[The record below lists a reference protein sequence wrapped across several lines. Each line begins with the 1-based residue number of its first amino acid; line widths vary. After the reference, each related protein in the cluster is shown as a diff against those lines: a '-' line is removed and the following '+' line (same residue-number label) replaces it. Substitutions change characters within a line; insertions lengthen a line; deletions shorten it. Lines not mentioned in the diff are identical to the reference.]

1 MEPIIDGEVGDIN
14 MIKDELSLSVVGSAG
29 RGSDYDN
36 LNLDKYNEMY
46 RVADKLID
54 YINSKSPTPLTHC
67 CSGGAAWAD
76 HLAVRLYL
84 NNRIPNLKLYLPCE
98 YENGEFSDDDVFGR
112 IADTITHYHNQ
123 FEKETGQNS
132 LKEIQLA
139 IDKGAEIT
147 VINGFK
153 NRNTY
158 VSMSH
163 YILAMTFGE
172 TNKVKRGGTFDTI
185 SKYLQRVK
193 DESLTDLS
201 FHYNLKE
208 MKMYKGCKL

>member
-1 MEPIIDGEVGDIN
+1 MVVGDIN

-54 YINSKSPTPLTHC
+54 YINSKSITPLTTLV
-67 CSGGAAWAD
+67 SGGAAFVD

-98 YENGEFSDDDVFGR
+98 YENGEFLDNYSDFGR
-112 IADTITHYHNQ
+112 IAETINFYHSQ

-139 IDKGAEIT
+139 IDKGADIT

-172 TNKVKRGGTFDTI
+172 KDKIKRGGTWDTI
-185 SKYLQRVK
+185 KKYLDRVK
-193 DESLTDLS
+193 QEGLPDYS
-201 FHYNLKE
+201 FHFNLFE
-208 MKMYKGCKL
+208 EKMYRPAKV

>member
-1 MEPIIDGEVGDIN
+1 MEIKII
-14 MIKDELSLSVVGSAG
+14 MIKDELSLSIIGTAF
-29 RGSDYDN
+29 RHNDYDKLS
-36 LNLDKYNEMY
+36 LNLYNEMY
-46 RVADKLID
+46 RVSDKLID
-54 YINSKSPTPLTHC
+54 YINSKETSPLTTII
-67 CSGGAAWAD
+67 SGGAAGAD
-76 HLAVRLYL
+76 SIAVKLYL
-84 NNRIPNLKLYLPCE
+84 NNRIPNLKLYLPCD

>member
-1 MEPIIDGEVGDIN
+1 
-14 MIKDELSLSVVGSAG
+14 MIKDELSLSIVGTCG
-29 RGSDYDN
+29 RGEDYDK
-36 LNLDKYNEMY
+36 LNLSKYEEMY
-46 RVADKLID
+46 RVADKLIE
-54 YINSKSPTPLTHC
+54 YINSKSPTPLTHLV
-67 CSGGAAWAD
+67 SGGAAFSD

-84 NNRIPNLKLYLPCE
+84 NNRIPNLKLYLPCA
-98 YENGEFSDDDVFGR
+98 YENGEFTDDDIFGR
-112 IADTITHYHNQ
+112 IASTANWYHSQ

-139 IDKGAEIT
+139 IDKGADVT

-172 TNKVKRGGTFDTI
+172 KDKVKDGGTWDTI
-185 SKYLQRVK
+185 NKYLYRIK
-193 DESLTDLS
+193 EESLTDNS
-201 FHYNLKE
+201 FHYNLNE
-208 MKMYKGCKL
+208 MKMYKGCKI